1 MDKRLE
7 NMRLF
12 FPAEVTGSYLAIQGL
27 LSANQIGKTEYMG
40 YMIFVA
46 VALAVIN
53 AVMYWK
59 FYETVSLPWHIVLA
73 VGFFIWVLNIDTS
86 RYKDLWMAGQR
97 VELIAP
103 SLLIFYTLLTSFFE
117 LPKRKQDA
125 SKK

>member
-12 FPAEVTGSYLAIQGL
+12 FPAEVTGSYIAIQGL
-27 LSANQIGKTEYMG
+27 LAANQIEKTEYMG
-40 YMIFVA
+40 YMILVTI
-46 VALAVIN
+46 ALALIN

-59 FYETVSLPWHIVLA
+59 YYDTVSLPWHLVLA
-73 VGFFIWVLNIDTS
+73 IGFFIWVMNIDTP
-86 RYKDLWMAGQR
+86 RYKDLWLAGLR

-103 SLLIFYTLLTSFFE
+103 SLLIFYTLITSFFE

-125 SKK
+125 PKT

>member
-12 FPAEVTGSYLAIQGL
+12 FPAEVTGSYIAIQGL
-27 LSANQIGKTEYMG
+27 LAANQIEKTEYMG
-40 YMIFVA
+40 YMILVA
-46 VALAVIN
+46 IALALIN

-59 FYETVSLPWHIVLA
+59 YYDTVSLPWHLVLA
-73 VGFFIWVLNIDTS
+73 IGFFIWVMNIDTP
-86 RYKDLWMAGQR
+86 RYKDLWLAGLR

-103 SLLIFYTLLTSFFE
+103 SLLIFYTLITSFFE

-125 SKK
+125 AKT

>member
-12 FPAEVTGSYLAIQGL
+12 FPAEVTGSYVAIQGL
-27 LSANQIGKTEYMG
+27 LAANQIEKTEYMG
-40 YMIFVA
+40 YMILVSI
-46 VALAVIN
+46 ALALIN

-59 FYETVSLPWHIVLA
+59 YYDTVSLPWHLVLA
-73 VGFFIWVLNIDTS
+73 VGFFIWVLNIDTP
-86 RYKDLWMAGQR
+86 RYKDLWMAGLR

-103 SLLIFYTLLTSFFE
+103 SLLIFYTLITSFFE

-125 SKK
+125 PKT

>member
-12 FPAEVTGSYLAIQGL
+12 FPAEVTGSYIAIQGL
-27 LSANQIGKTEYMG
+27 LSANGIEKTEYMN

-46 VALAVIN
+46 VALALIN

-59 FYETVSLPWHIVLA
+59 YYDTVSLPWHVVLA
-73 VGFFIWVLNIDTS
+73 VGFFIWILNIDTA
-86 RYKDLWMAGQR
+86 RFKDSMGALKI
-97 VELIAP
+97 ELVAP
-103 SLLIFYTLLTSFFE
+103 SLLIFYTLITSFFE

-125 SKK
+125 PKI